1 MAFATQ
7 DDVFAVLEDV
17 LPPIFA
23 KYGKYDRASGAP
35 FMRIPYTEAMEK
47 YGSDKPDL
55 RIDLTVEDITEE
67 VTGCGFGPF
76 EGAVVKAVGQNGDG
90 FASKSACCANH
101 SGVQRSA
108 LTVTPRAGCGV
119 A

>member
-1 MAFATQ
+1 M
-7 DDVFAVLEDV
+7 
-17 LPPIFA
+17 
-23 KYGKYDRASGAP
+23 KDRAAVTKKAAG
-35 FMRIPYTEAMEK
+35 RK
-47 YGSDKPDL
+47 G
-55 RIDLTVEDITEE
+55 EE
-67 VTGCGFGPF
+67 RTKFLHDYNQKSYDHVLKIMQAENARLMPNKVKLLA
-76 EGAVVKAVGQNGDG
+76 AVVKAEGQNGDG